1 MIKAPKEKT
10 FTLLFKL
17 KEEPWEHIILRVA
30 DKKS

>member
-10 FTLLFKL
+10 FTLLYKL
-17 KEEPWEHIILRVA
+17 KEEPSEHTFLRVA